1 MNLFSL
7 ESAPL
12 LVFAAVLIAILL
24 FTMIF
29 QVQQN
34 EVRTVTRFGRFVR
47 IASAG
52 LNIKL
57 PAPFEQLD
65 KRINFRV
72 FSIAISQQI
81 RSKDNLFMTLSAS
94 VQTSV
99 TNNRDSIIAAAYSV
113 DNVDE
118 MLAGFVMD
126 AMRSVTGN
134 KSSAELYEESMSLGH
149 QLEEQVAARF
159 AAFGYQIQSITV
171 GAPHVSEEVQRSF
184 DKVVSAARGQEAAQF
199 EAHSTLIRRR
209 GEAEADAAYMIRQA
223 QGISEARALIFNG
236 YVALLREN
244 ADALHAAGVN
254 PERLMEQLI
263 EFNRLDAIVHASS
276 KGKLVVMDVAAPS
289 RLGAQFAAQEAAGEA
304 KPTRVP
310 TAG

>member
-1 MNLFSL
+1 
-7 ESAPL
+7 
-12 LVFAAVLIAILL
+12 
-24 FTMIF
+24 
-29 QVQQN
+29 
-34 EVRTVTRFGRFVR
+34 
-47 IASAG
+47 
-52 LNIKL
+52 
-57 PAPFEQLD
+57 
-65 KRINFRV
+65 
-72 FSIAISQQI
+72 
-81 RSKDNLFMTLSAS
+81 MTLSAS

-99 TNNRDSIIAAAYSV
+99 TNSRESIIAAAYSV

-244 ADALHAAGVN
+244 AEALHAAGVN

-304 KPTRVP
+304 KPSRIP

>member
-1 MNLFSL
+1 MNLLSL
-7 ESAPL
+7 PFAPL
-12 LVFAAVLIAILL
+12 LIILVVPLAILL

-47 IASAG
+47 IAPAG

-72 FSIAISQQI
+72 FSIAVSQQI

-99 TNNRDSIIAAAYSV
+99 TNSRESIIAAAYSV

-126 AMRSVTGN
+126 AMRSV
-134 KSSAELYEESMSLGH
+134 
-149 QLEEQVAARF
+149 
-159 AAFGYQIQSITV
+159 
-171 GAPHVSEEVQRSF
+171 
-184 DKVVSAARGQEAAQF
+184 
-199 EAHSTLIRRR
+199 
-209 GEAEADAAYMIRQA
+209 
-223 QGISEARALIFNG
+223 
-236 YVALLREN
+236 
-244 ADALHAAGVN
+244 
-254 PERLMEQLI
+254 
-263 EFNRLDAIVHASS
+263 
-276 KGKLVVMDVAAPS
+276 
-289 RLGAQFAAQEAAGEA
+289 
-304 KPTRVP
+304 
-310 TAG
+310 